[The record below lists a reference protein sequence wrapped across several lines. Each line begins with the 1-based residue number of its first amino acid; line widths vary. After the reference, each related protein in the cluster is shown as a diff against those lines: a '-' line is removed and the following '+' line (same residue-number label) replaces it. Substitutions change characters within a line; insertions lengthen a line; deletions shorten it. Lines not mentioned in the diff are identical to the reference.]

1 MSEDT
6 RLVNEKKMLKY
17 LSNQLNNTDLRKI
30 LKNLEYKVRPLFD
43 LSTTIITTS
52 RNIFIGP
59 NILQNPQTLR
69 NRINQPI
76 GSLLPSFNGG
86 SVTLPTT
93 AGGSITFGTSAI
105 ASITI
110 LDYTKLTAGGND
122 TFTINSVVFTATTA
136 SSSIATFR
144 AVSDNETTALNLAEC
159 INSTNTIWNT
169 VYAEAIG
176 SIVYL
181 RAKVGGT
188 AGNSMPLVYTDNG
201 TTGGAS
207 ISGATFSGGT
217 DGTPV
222 TLTISN
228 ANYRKMFMMLDNTGA
243 LTISLGV
250 EGPNIAIAGMP
261 AQSAQ
266 TLLIGMYAIYCDG
279 SGNIDPITLTRL
291 FELDEPSFDKK
302 HASLDDLQSDDHNT
316 IYSRNPII
324 TTQSAGTLSITN
336 SVVRDTWYSCD
347 TSSGN
352 ITFNLAALSNFSN
365 GFRLMFTKMTT
376 DSNTVTIVAD
386 GIELINQANT
396 EVISSVDNTIILI
409 KTGSKWESVNA
420 KINAHINASSAVHGI
435 TGSVVGTSDTQTFSN
450 KEFADA
456 LLLNEITTP
465 ATPAS
470 GKYKIYPKLDGLLYG
485 LNDSGVES
493 AFAALDRAE
502 IEKQVNLISNISIV
516 TSVASNAMTV
526 TLKSMD
532 GSDLSASNFA
542 TILFRDPTVSSGSQI
557 RRTITSNLSIVIPS
571 GATLGFANAIETP
584 FHVYAI
590 DTGSG
595 IELGVVRTQRM
606 DNDVWST
613 TAISSSADSNSVF
626 YSTNA
631 QISKPVRLLARVIST
646 QSTAGLWASNASK
659 IQTIGLEQEFV
670 LEKWATNT
678 GSYTTGSTLLYED
691 IRSSSHNAYDP
702 STGIF
707 TAPKQGV
714 LKINAKVTL
723 TSTST
728 SWSQLSIRNS
738 GGTLL
743 SAGPV
748 STNIASLGSHYVVAT
763 YVAKVNQ
770 GDTFKV
776 SIGHGIG
783 GSVSVDVSDTI
794 GQYNSVEFIME

>member
-1 MSEDT
+1 MA
-6 RLVNEKKMLKY
+6 LNLKKFFEGIVLKISTVGSQHAQEGAVY
-17 LSNQLNNTDLRKI
+17 VDAADNKLKVYANAAAHKVVTHDQTETFTNKTFDADGTGNSISNIENADIKALAGIDATKIGDGSVTNAEFSYINGLTSDAQTQLNNNASSI
-30 LKNLEYKVRPLFD
+30 SNH
-43 LSTTIITTS
+43 LSDIS
-52 RNIFIGP
+52 D
-59 NILQNPQTLR
+59 
-69 NRINQPI
+69 
-76 GSLLPSFNGG
+76 
-86 SVTLPTT
+86 
-93 AGGSITFGTSAI
+93 AHDASAI
-105 ASITI
+105 
-110 LDYTKLTAGGND
+110 
-122 TFTINSVVFTATTA
+122 
-136 SSSIATFR
+136 SSIPSGNLAATEVQ
-144 AVSDNETTALNLAEC
+144 AALNE
-159 INSTNTIWNT
+159 
-169 VYAEAIG
+169 
-176 SIVYL
+176 
-181 RAKVGGT
+181 
-188 AGNSMPLVYTDNG
+188 
-201 TTGGAS
+201 
-207 ISGATFSGGT
+207 
-217 DGTPV
+217 
-222 TLTISN
+222 
-228 ANYRKMFMMLDNTGA
+228 
-243 LTISLGV
+243 
-250 EGPNIAIAGMP
+250 
-261 AQSAQ
+261 
-266 TLLIGMYAIYCDG
+266 
-279 SGNIDPITLTRL
+279 
-291 FELDEPSFDKK
+291 
-302 HASLDDLQSDDHNT
+302 LQSDVD
-316 IYSRNPII
+316 SRALASDLSNHISDATDAHDASAI
-324 TTQSAGTLSITN
+324 SSVASGNLVATDVQSALNELQSDIDTRALASDLSNHISDATDAHDA
-336 SVVRDTWYSCD
+336 SAI
-347 TSSGN
+347 SSIPSG
-352 ITFNLAALSNFSN
+352 NLAA
-365 GFRLMFTKMTT
+365 
-376 DSNTVTIVAD
+376 
-386 GIELINQANT
+386 T
-396 EVISSVDNTIILI
+396 EVQAALNELQSDIDTRATSSALT
-409 KTGSKWESVNA
+409 THTS
-420 KINAHINASSAVHGI
+420 ASSAVHGI
-435 TGSVVGTSDTQTFSN
+435 TGSVVGTSDTQTLSN
-450 KEFADA
+450 KGFSDA
-456 LLLNEITTP
+456 LLLDQITTP

-470 GKYKIYPKLDGLLYG
+470 GKYKIYPKSGQLYG

-613 TAISSSADSNSVF
+613 TAISSSADSNAVF

-659 IQTIGLEQEFV
+659 IQTIGLEPEFV
-670 LEKWATNT
+670 LEKWSSNT

-707 TAPKQGV
+707 TAPRQGV
-714 LKINAKVTL
+714 LKINSKATL
-723 TSTST
+723 TSSST

-743 SAGPV
+743 SAGPI
-748 STNIASLGSHYVVAT
+748 STNIASLGSHYAVAT

-770 GDTFKV
+770 GDTFKI

-783 GSVSVDVSDTI
+783 GSVSVDTSDTV